1 MMRPL
6 NLAARLTALALLPA
20 LAWGQSAPAQAEP
33 PATAGSA
40 DAPASPSPSQ
50 PPPAAPLAA
59 PLPGEAPPPAQAL
72 RAPVLEPPRWRLGI
86 TFGAGTTY
94 GHSYMMIGGLVGY
107 GIGHG
112 FELYLDGQY
121 WGGASP
127 SMGRLAPGVNWYAP
141 IPYRPYL
148 GVFYARWIVG
158 SGQPDL
164 DAVGGRA
171 GVTIA
176 STPRIAFG
184 AGVAYERLLD
194 CSAACESFWPEMT
207 FGFLF

>member
-1 MMRPL
+1 MADTTSRRPG
-6 NLAARLTALALLPA
+6 ARVYRKPNWFRWSLTVATAALAGGA
-20 LAWGQSAPAQAEP
+20 VW
-33 PATAGSA
+33 AGAS
-40 DAPASPSPSQ
+40 DAVGSQ
-50 PPPAAPLAA
+50 RGPIVFLF
-59 PLPGEAPPPAQAL
+59 LM
-72 RAPVLEPPRWRLGI
+72 
-86 TFGAGTTY
+86 FGA
-94 GHSYMMIGGLVGY
+94 LVGY
-107 GIGHG
+107 GVGLG

-127 SMGRLAPGVNWYAP
+127 TMSRLAPGVNWYAP

-148 GVFYARWIVG
+148 GAYYARYFVG

-176 STPRIAFG
+176 STPRVAFG
-184 AGVAYERLLD
+184 AGVAYERLLG
-194 CSAACESFWPEMT
+194 CSLDCESFWPEMT